1 MNVTFTSKLSVK
13 KDILAII
20 CDKKSL
26 ASFEG
31 LSKGVLN
38 KVINIA
44 KYENFKFNKLESLEI
59 IGEEKSGYSK
69 IIVIG
74 SGESSSLSLSDQD
87 LIGGKILQLG
97 SGSLGGDID
106 VLVSKNIDNDNG
118 IERIGYGAILG
129 SYRFDKYKSKK
140 KKISL
145 PKNIKIV
152 SKNFKLLTKKLNQKK
167 SVAEGVFLAR
177 DLVNEPS
184 NILNP
189 ESYAKRIKDL
199 SKYGLKVEVLNE
211 TKMKKLAFHKESFKK
226 TKNLDTVS

>member
-20 CDKKSL
+20 SDKKSL
-26 ASFEG
+26 ASFEE

-74 SGESSSLSLSDQD
+74 SGESSSLSLKDQD

-106 VLVSKNIDNDNG
+106 VLVSKNIDNDKG

-140 KKISL
+140 KKI
-145 PKNIKIV
+145 K
-152 SKNFKLLTKKLNQKK
+152 
-167 SVAEGVFLAR
+167 
-177 DLVNEPS
+177 
-184 NILNP
+184 
-189 ESYAKRIKDL
+189 
-199 SKYGLKVEVLNE
+199 
-211 TKMKKLAFHKESFKK
+211 
-226 TKNLDTVS
+226 